1 MRRMRGWITENK
13 EFCFECPYCGKVICS
28 PYIKQAMFNIEM
40 HVKYCKKR
48 KKLEEGVR
56 SDDR

>member
-1 MRRMRGWITENK
+1 MRGWITENK